1 MRVGWRI
8 ALGIAA
14 LWASVYALA
23 VLGGDYAFVPPPR
36 VERPAD
42 DTALGPLFRWASMIN
57 AMVVFFVF
65 AVISARHPTMRAL
78 DKVGWIVAMMFL
90 FPLVVPPFWYL
101 HVWRAP
107 A

>member
-1 MRVGWRI
+1 LRI

-14 LWASVYALA
+14 LWATIYALA
-23 VLGGDYAFVPPPR
+23 VLAGDFAFSHPPAAPNDPG
-36 VERPAD
+36 E
-42 DTALGPLFRWASMIN
+42 TALGPAFLWASVVN
-57 AMVVFFVF
+57 ALVVFFAF
-65 AVISARHPTMRAL
+65 AFIAGRSERMRAV
-78 DKVGWIVAMMFL
+78 DKVGWIIAMMFL